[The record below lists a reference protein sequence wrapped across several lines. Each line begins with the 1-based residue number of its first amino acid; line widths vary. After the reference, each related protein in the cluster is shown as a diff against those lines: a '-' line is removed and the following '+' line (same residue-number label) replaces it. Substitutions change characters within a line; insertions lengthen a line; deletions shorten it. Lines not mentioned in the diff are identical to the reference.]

1 MGCDRQKRSP
11 LGAPSHPKLSVTP
24 PSCEP
29 RQSPPRRSQP
39 DGELSSREL
48 STREL
53 SSRELSSRELS
64 SRELSSAARQHAS
77 TPARDFAFA
86 FEPTF
91 ATGRHLGRPWK
102 KLEKRRAKEAKE
114 GAPLASSRHERE
126 FVPGLLKLFL
136 ATLRRAEALGPEE
149 AGVRSLARLLERL
162 LELFIDL
169 MARLAL

>member
-1 MGCDRQKRSP
+1 MGHPPTPSC
-11 LGAPSHPKLSVTP
+11 PSHPQAASRV
-24 PSCEP
+24 SH
-29 RQSPPRRSQP
+29 RRVGHSP
-39 DGELSSREL
+39 
-48 STREL
+48 TA
-53 SSRELSSRELS
+53 
-64 SRELSSAARQHAS
+64 SSAHASSAHASSAHASSARQHAS

>member
-48 STREL
+48 S
-53 SSRELSSRELS
+53 
-64 SRELSSAARQHAS
+64 SRELSSAARQHAC
-77 TPARDFAFA
+77 TRARDFAFA

>member
-1 MGCDRQKRSP
+1 MGHP
-11 LGAPSHPKLSVTP
+11 PTPSWLRHTPKLRAASVTAA
-24 PSCEP
+24 SVTA
-29 RQSPPRRSQP
+29 RRRAQLTRAQHTRAQLTRAQLTRAQLTRAQL
-39 DGELSSREL
+39 G
-48 STREL
+48 STP
-53 SSRELSSRELS
+53 
-64 SRELSSAARQHAS
+64 ARQHAS

>member
-1 MGCDRQKRSP
+1 
-11 LGAPSHPKLSVTP
+11 LGHPPTPSCPSHPQAASRV
-24 PSCEP
+24 SH
-29 RQSPPRRSQP
+29 RRVGHSP
-39 DGELSSREL
+39 
-48 STREL
+48 TA
-53 SSRELSSRELS
+53 
-64 SRELSSAARQHAS
+64 SSAHASSAHASSAHASSAHASSARQRASTPARQHAS